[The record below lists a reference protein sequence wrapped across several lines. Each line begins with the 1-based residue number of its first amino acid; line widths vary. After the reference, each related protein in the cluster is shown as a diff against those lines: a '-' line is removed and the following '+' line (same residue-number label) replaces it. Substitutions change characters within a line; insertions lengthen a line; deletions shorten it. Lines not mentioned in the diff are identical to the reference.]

1 MVHIFDSGASPAVD
15 GLIVISDGGDLPMSL
30 GQQLEP
36 AVLNGVAVLEFIYQD
51 VLKALLVVLQQ
62 RRCLLQKFEGAQQQF
77 RKID

>member
-62 RRCLLQKFEGAQQQF
+62 RRCLLQKFEGAQKQF
-77 RKID
+77 REID

>member
-1 MVHIFDSGASPAVD
+1 
-15 GLIVISDGGDLPMSL
+15 MSL

-62 RRCLLQKFEGAQQQF
+62 RRCLLQKFEGAQQQL
-77 RKID
+77 REID